1 MPDSS
6 TAAPTPFIH
15 LRAHSAYSLSEGA
28 LPVKQLA
35 QLALDNAM
43 PALALTDS
51 DNLFGA
57 LECSEV
63 LAGKGIQPIIGTTM
77 RVELGDQAESPGQRA
92 TTRRRLPVLALLA
105 KDAQGYANLMRLTSR
120 AWLDS
125 ADTTEPHVP
134 IALLEAHSAGLIC
147 LTDRK

>member
-35 QLALDNAM
+35 QLAVDNAM

-57 LECSEV
+57 LEFSEV
-63 LAGKGIQPIIGTTM
+63 LAGKGIQPIIGTTV
-77 RVELGDQAESPGQRA
+77 RGERGGQAESPARSAATARRHARA
-92 TTRRRLPVLALLA
+92 PRLAE
-105 KDAQGYANLMRLTSR
+105 RS
-120 AWLDS
+120 
-125 ADTTEPHVP
+125 
-134 IALLEAHSAGLIC
+134 
-147 LTDRK
+147 

>member
-6 TAAPTPFIH
+6 AVAPTPFIH

-35 QLALDNAM
+35 QLALDNDM

-57 LECSEV
+57 LEFSEV

-77 RVELGDQAESPGQRA
+77 RVELGDQSDGPAQR
-92 TTRRRLPVLALLA
+92 
-105 KDAQGYANLMRLTSR
+105 
-120 AWLDS
+120 
-125 ADTTEPHVP
+125 
-134 IALLEAHSAGLIC
+134 
-147 LTDRK
+147 